1 MSTKIVYINLDSD
14 MNRRDGMEKHL
25 NLLGKKNYERF
36 SAFRGEDITVKHN
49 QKEKNTK
56 GEYGCLYSHIAA
68 LKSQEN
74 VDDDYVLVLEDDA
87 RFLYNFDMNKL
98 WSMVGKDVDIIQL
111 YSNILNDELYK
122 IIDKVNVTDTF
133 LNWKHN
139 MYGTL
144 SYVIRKSSI
153 PKITKYIDIENKVL
167 DMTGYDKN
175 LVADVVIYDSVKT
188 VSLTSSLF
196 YCEDYVSTIHPSHD
210 SFNKKT
216 MIKRLQIKPN
226 NTLKKIFT
234 HKDKITLCIKT
245 FLRPQCLDNC
255 ISSFRKYYPDIH
267 IIVADD
273 SSDKYKKLNDSVVKK
288 YNNVV
293 KKDLPYDSGV
303 CYGRNEIVKDVKTPY
318 TLYVDDDTIF
328 SEKTDVLHHLSFME
342 NNPQYDMV
350 CGVNSQRTGGFNRYK
365 IKWVKKENNFYTI
378 KGGKVDAVHFEKIK
392 HPFLDT
398 RITHLGFNQ
407 FIAKTSTL
415 IQTPWVNEFKLREHT
430 PFFCDWFIAGHKVAN
445 SDNFI
450 FTENS
455 LNLKYPEYNKHRW
468 GEKCRRIPFKW
479 V

>member
-14 MNRRDGMEKHL
+14 TNRRDGMEKHL

-49 QKEKNTK
+49 QKEKRTQ

-111 YSNILNDELYK
+111 YSNIWNDELIK
-122 IIDKVNVTDTF
+122 IIDKVNVTDCL
-133 LNWKHN
+133 LNWKDY
-139 MYGTL
+139 MYGTQ

-153 PKITKYIDIENKVL
+153 PKITKYIDIENRVL
-167 DMTGYDKN
+167 DMTGYSKM
-175 LVADVVIYDSVKT
+175 LVADGVIYNSVKT
-188 VSLTSSLF
+188 VSLTSVLF
-196 YCEDYVSTIHPSHD
+196 YTGDYVSNLTPSCD
-210 SFNKKT
+210 SITKKS
-216 MIKRLQIKPN
+216 MIRRLQIKPN

-273 SSDKYKKLNDSVVKK
+273 SSDKYKKLNDNIVKK
-288 YNNVV
+288 YKNVT
-293 KKDLPYDSGV
+293 KKDLPFDTGLS
-303 CYGRNEIVKDVKTPY
+303 YGRNEMVKDVKTPY
-318 TLYVDDDTIF
+318 TLYVDDDVIF
-328 SEKTDVLHHLSFME
+328 SEKSDVLHHLSFME
-342 NNPQYDMV
+342 NNPEYDMV
-350 CGVNSQRTGGFNRYK
+350 CGVEPQKTDGFNTYK
-365 IKWVKKENNFYTI
+365 IKSVKKENNFYTI

-398 RITHLGFNQ
+398 RETHLGYNKI
-407 FIAKTSTL
+407 IAKTSKL
-415 IQTPWVNEFKLREHT
+415 IQTPWIKEFKLREHT
-430 PFFCDWFIAGHKVAN
+430 PFFCDWFLAGHKVAN

-450 FTENS
+450 FIENR
-455 LNLKYPEYNKHRW
+455 LNSHYPEYDKHRW
-468 GEKCRRIPFKW
+468 GEKDRKKPFKW